1 MRQRELAATA
11 KSFML
16 DRPDVSLQELTDH
29 LRSMAEQFLT
39 DASDDYWNGLE
50 VATLVDEKSNL
61 KELAA
66 TQALSLDQQKGIR
79 LALEVLTAAQQRV
92 DTGDTSGLIKLI
104 DDDNHTDYST
114 IGDSTS
120 ILKNEQGDRPA
131 VFTQERQPEVT
142 IADQPATRNSLPT
155 PIIAHTLAD
164 RSVVVP
170 VRGGKRPEVVTVPSG
185 QEIVVEP
192 IEQAILISEQTK
204 LWDAKASTGFTQGT
218 LQQDA
223 MNICENV
230 VRTINARMVDV
241 LESSKLLKTVEL
253 PVLTGSLT
261 AKADTIMDAL
271 YESTE
276 SSFGA
281 EVSDYGIIA
290 HESQLKALSRLAAK
304 QGFSGED
311 AIVDMLGTDIAY
323 YNGEDKGVFMLA
335 KRFTALSFGCFR
347 HDGENITVVLSRDGD
362 TQSHSLEILG
372 KVFVVA
378 EAATTV
384 KLDTGAATAV
394 LPVVKRLKFTKT
406 EA

>member
-1 MRQRELAATA
+1 M
-11 KSFML
+11 
-16 DRPDVSLQELTDH
+16 
-29 LRSMAEQFLT
+29 
-39 DASDDYWNGLE
+39 
-50 VATLVDEKSNL
+50 
-61 KELAA
+61 
-66 TQALSLDQQKGIR
+66 
-79 LALEVLTAAQQRV
+79 
-92 DTGDTSGLIKLI
+92 
-104 DDDNHTDYST
+104 
-114 IGDSTS
+114 
-120 ILKNEQGDRPA
+120 
-131 VFTQERQPEVT
+131 
-142 IADQPATRNSLPT
+142 
-155 PIIAHTLAD
+155 
-164 RSVVVP
+164 
-170 VRGGKRPEVVTVPSG
+170 
-185 QEIVVEP
+185 VEP

-204 LWDAKASTGFTQGT
+204 LWDAKSSTGFTQGT

-261 AKADTIMDAL
+261 AKADAIMDAL
-271 YESTE
+271 YENTE
-276 SSFGA
+276 SSFGS

-335 KRFTALSFGCFR
+335 KRLTALSFGCFR

-362 TQSHSLEILG
+362 SQSHDLEILG

-378 EAATTV
+378 EAATTI
-384 KLDTGAATAV
+384 KMGTGSAAAV